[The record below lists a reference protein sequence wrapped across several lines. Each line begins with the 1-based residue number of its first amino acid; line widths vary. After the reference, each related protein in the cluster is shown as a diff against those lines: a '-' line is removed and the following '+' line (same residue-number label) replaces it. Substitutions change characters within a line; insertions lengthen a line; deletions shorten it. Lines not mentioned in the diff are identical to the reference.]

1 MSKHDDRSAAT
12 VRVEHDG
19 PVTIVSIDRPEARNA
34 VDGPTSVL
42 LADAFRAFDKDD
54 ERLVAV
60 LTGVDSTFCAG
71 ADLKGISDGRGNP
84 VREQGDGPMGPS
96 RMLLSKPV
104 IAAVEGYAIAGG
116 PSCCGATC
124 APPRPTRCSGCSA
137 AAGVCR

>member
-54 ERLVAV
+54 DTL
-60 LTGVDSTFCAG
+60 
-71 ADLKGISDGRGNP
+71 GRGAHRRRRHVLRGRGP
-84 VREQGDGPMGPS
+84 EGHLGRAREPGPRAGRRTDGSEPH
-96 RMLLSKPV
+96 
-104 IAAVEGYAIAGG
+104 AARAS
-116 PSCCGATC
+116 P
-124 APPRPTRCSGCSA
+124 
-137 AAGVCR
+137 